1 MIGGKSLGRHVSMA
15 ALGMLCGCYVY
26 VPVLAVEP
34 HAGTHVAA
42 ELTRYGTDTLA
53 PYVGPGVTTLHG
65 DIVREEDT
73 TVVLALTSVTDRSG
87 REQAWKGEQVRV
99 PRAVVENLLERRFSL
114 GRSLLLGATFL
125 GASVA
130 AWEAFRGGTSGGSL
144 PSGGGSGVPR

>member
-1 MIGGKSLGRHVSMA
+1 MV
-15 ALGMLCGCYVY
+15 ALGLLSGCYVY
-26 VPVLAVEP
+26 VPVLPVEP
-34 HAGTHVAA
+34 PAGTRVVA

-65 DIVREEDT
+65 AVVRAEDT
-73 TVVLALTSVTDRSG
+73 TVVLSLTSVTDQSG

-99 PRAVVENLLERRFSL
+99 PRAAVQNLLERRFSL

-130 AWEAFRGGTSGGSL
+130 AWEAFSGATSGGSL
-144 PSGGGSGVPR
+144 PSGGGSGVPK